1 MQLVKNLLVALSLL
15 TSMLAFAGDA
25 DSPAGLWQT
34 RDDDGKPTGY
44 IRINEA
50 DGTYSAV
57 IEKGMP
63 QDKEEKYC
71 TKCTDERKDRRLIG
85 MTIMKNVK
93 AKGVDKATY
102 YIGDEILDP
111 LSGNTYRVKLTLKD
125 AGKKLEV
132 RGFIGISLFGRTQIW
147 ERAE

>member
-1 MQLVKNLLVALSLL
+1 MKLVKNLLITLSLL
-15 TSMLAFAGDA
+15 TSMLAFASDA

-71 TKCTDERKDRRLIG
+71 TKCTDERKDQRLIG

-93 AKGVDKATY
+93 AKGVHFV
-102 YIGDEILDP
+102 GDEILDP